1 MNKKWI
7 ALSSQTGSEIL
18 NISRRIDYFPDILVT
33 NNNLENLNED
43 LFKYYRESEDKLL
56 LKVDVKIK
64 SNHYDKIFS
73 EFKNPIITLNG
84 WLKIVPPDICK
95 KYKIYN
101 GHPGLISEF
110 SELKGKDPVQRV
122 WADKTYK
129 KFGSVIHL
137 VTAEV
142 DDGKILME
150 DSGDFNFD
158 TFEEFDSAQR
168 KLSLNLWINFLKKY
182 IK

>member
-1 MNKKWI
+1 MTKKWI

-18 NISRRIDYFPDILVT
+18 NISRRIEYFPDILIT

-43 LFKYYRESEDKLL
+43 LFKYYRDSDDKLL
-56 LKVDVKIK
+56 LKVDVKFK
-64 SNHYDKIFS
+64 SKHYDEIFS
-73 EFKNPIITLNG
+73 EFKTPIITLNG
-84 WLKIVPPDICK
+84 WLKIVPPDICD

-101 GHPGLISEF
+101 GHPALISEF
-110 SELKGKDPVQRV
+110 PELKGKDPVQRV
-122 WADKTYK
+122 WADRTYK

-142 DDGKILME
+142 DEGKILME
-150 DSGDFNFD
+150 DSQDFNFD
-158 TFEEFDSAQR
+158 TFEEFDTAQR
-168 KLSLNLWINFLKKY
+168 KLSLELWINFLKKY